1 MFAFNEYSYSAL
13 QRQHVVS
20 LVHLI
25 GLVFRMTSTVLNF
38 VSAVLTLQGFR
49 VWSKWMDMH
58 LPPNCYRGAASAD
71 VETSNR
77 ALATMNAHWQM
88 ILRVEALAADGHEEP
103 RTILADMP
111 WTKKASIRFI
121 YSLFEKDRWSR
132 DSVAGQSH
140 LAALVDTVPDN
151 KLVEDTHNYLRDLG
165 RTSRRFISSRMTR
178 MSAAMNAGGLESRGI
193 GHRKVKHHT
202 FKQKFNQHRF
212 KQRAR
217 KLFESK
223 HLRLPAYMSA
233 VMGERTWA
241 SPNPESMRKG
251 LSSFMW
257 AIRWNEDDLPIEAI
271 NVYW

>member
-1 MFAFNEYSYSAL
+1 MAEFEIAIILGSRVGLGCWIDKLGRYILLHHRETCSHSMRIHTR
-13 QRQHVVS
+13 QRKDNTWYTID
-20 LVHLI
+20 LL
-25 GLVFRMTSTVLNF
+25 FRVPSTVMNF

-49 VWSKWMDMH
+49 AWSKGMEMH

-111 WTKKASIRFI
+111 WTKKASIRLL

-165 RTSRRFISSRMTR
+165 RKSRRFISSRMTR
-178 MSAAMNAGGLESRGI
+178 MSAAMNAGRLESRGI
-193 GHRKVKHHT
+193 GHRKVKKHT
-202 FKQKFNQHRF
+202 FKHKF
-212 KQRAR
+212 
-217 KLFESK
+217 
-223 HLRLPAYMSA
+223 
-233 VMGERTWA
+233 
-241 SPNPESMRKG
+241 
-251 LSSFMW
+251 
-257 AIRWNEDDLPIEAI
+257 I
-271 NVYW
+271 